1 MVKYQIV
8 NPKILHGLTIDES
21 YKEDFKFMMHW
32 NERDWD
38 YYTKVMVE

>member
-1 MVKYQIV
+1 MNQ
-8 NPKILHGLTIDES
+8 E
-21 YKEDFKFMMHW
+21 KEGFLKFMMHW

>member
-21 YKEDFKFMMHW
+21 GKRGIFKIYDAL
-32 NERDWD
+32 E
-38 YYTKVMVE
+38 